1 MLILAIHNLI
11 TITRTV
17 LFPSVVLTSI

>member
-1 MLILAIHNLI
+1 MI

-17 LFPSVVLTSI
+17 LFSVSCTNIPLCNVLLTS